1 MKKTT
6 LTLAIMILLPCLSSA
21 MAEPPKLATVL
32 DDENGLG
39 AEFWMYNDIQAAMKE
54 ARLQNKPLFVTFRC
68 VPCEDCLAFD
78 AEVAKGSNV
87 IRELAVKHFIPVR
100 QVEMKGVDLSLFQ
113 FDHDLNWAAMFINAD
128 GVIYARYG
136 TQSAAGADAY
146 NSIEG
151 LRQTMLRVLQLHR
164 GYPGNMAELRGKRG
178 PTSPRERSLLNIL
191 SLMPK
196 MFPMALSRSLVDKRQ
211 GIFRGGGTPRKSSLH
226 TKQHPMRFSGCAK
239 ACLSVLVWKSSFPHL
254 VAFLLKKLPGVETM
268 LFQTRTLKQAFRIGC
283 CLVWND
289 NSRGGTPV
297 RKLTWHRRTSR
308 TQKLPGVKH
317 IKM

>member
-6 LTLAIMILLPCLSSA
+6 LTLAIMILFPCLSSA

-151 LRQTMLRVLQLHR
+151 LRQTMLRVLQLQQDDGLAVWCRAR
-164 GYPGNMAELRGKRG
+164 GSPGAVAV
-178 PTSPRERSLLNIL
+178 P
-191 SLMPK
+191 
-196 MFPMALSRSLVDKRQ
+196 
-211 GIFRGGGTPRKSSLH
+211 FR
-226 TKQHPMRFSGCAK
+226 
-239 ACLSVLVWKSSFPHL
+239 
-254 VAFLLKKLPGVETM
+254 
-268 LFQTRTLKQAFRIGC
+268 
-283 CLVWND
+283 
-289 NSRGGTPV
+289 
-297 RKLTWHRRTSR
+297 
-308 TQKLPGVKH
+308 
-317 IKM
+317 